1 LARLVTA
8 KSKTGAILITGAV
21 QSNFVRTAAAAAA
34 RYGLTCH
41 IQLEERVKSA
51 DALYR
56 NSGNVLLNQ
65 LLGATIH
72 SYPDGED
79 ESGAD
84 LRVHEIADVLR
95 TQGRRPYVIPLAPGH
110 PPLGALGYV
119 VAAQEIISQ
128 LTAMDRAVSEIVVA
142 SGSGLTHAGLLFGL
156 RMLGSSIRVLG
167 ICVRRDSGAQAL
179 RIRARCREISE
190 LLEVQSRVTDA
201 DINLR
206 DEFLAPG
213 YGQLNSPTRRLI
225 SASVTRDCTSSSSEI
240 SRHRARILSACAP
253 ESRRTQIPSTR
264 IDDPSIRS
272 PNSKPAC
279 VSPLPDA
286 TTISLTARSIAV
298 SCEIISCAATT

>member
-1 LARLVTA
+1 
-8 KSKTGAILITGAV
+8 
-21 QSNFVRTAAAAAA
+21 
-34 RYGLTCH
+34 
-41 IQLEERVKSA
+41 VKSA

-84 LRVHEIADVLR
+84 VSIHEIADVLR
-95 TQGRRPYVIPLAPGH
+95 AQGRRPYVIPLAPGH

-119 VAAQEIISQ
+119 LAAQEIVSQ
-128 LTAMDRAVSEIVVA
+128 LTAMDQAVSEIVVA

-206 DEFLAPG
+206 DDFLAPG
-213 YGQLNSPTRRLI
+213 YGQLNSPTREAIKLG
-225 SASVTRDCTSSSSEI
+225 A
-240 SRHRARILSACAP
+240 RHEALLLDPVYTGKSFAGCLQRAQELDSQDTLLFVHTGGTPGIFAYGAQLL
-253 ESRRTQIPSTR
+253 EGQ
-264 IDDPSIRS
+264 
-272 PNSKPAC
+272 
-279 VSPLPDA
+279 
-286 TTISLTARSIAV
+286 
-298 SCEIISCAATT
+298 